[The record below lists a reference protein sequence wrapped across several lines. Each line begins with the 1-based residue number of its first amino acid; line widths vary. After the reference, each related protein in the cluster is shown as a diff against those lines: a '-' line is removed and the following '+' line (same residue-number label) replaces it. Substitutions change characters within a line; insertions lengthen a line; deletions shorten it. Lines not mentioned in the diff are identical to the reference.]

1 MTFTAIFI
9 ASLSLTVSGLSLGW
23 QIAIWLMN
31 GARVR
36 VTLKN
41 GVFGRGGV
49 VLSEVEKNGRLR
61 DMSTM
66 RDQGWSG
73 PDVLAIE
80 VTNVGRQRAKVIR
93 YGFRQDKKQPGIAYT
108 DPGALNP
115 ALPVWIEP
123 GESAVWYAELQD
135 AVALVRATNAVD
147 GIAVSRRVRMYVEL
161 GTGKTLATR
170 TAARLI

>member
-9 ASLSLTVSGLSLGW
+9 ASLSLIVSGLSLGW

-36 VTLKN
+36 VTLKS

-49 VLSEVEKNGRLR
+49 VLADVGRDGRLR
-61 DMSTM
+61 DMGSM
-66 RDQGWSG
+66 RDQGWAG

-80 VTNVGRQRAKVIR
+80 VTNVGRQRAKIIR
-93 YGFRQDKKQPGIAYT
+93 FGLRQGKKQAGIVYN

-115 ALPVWIEP
+115 PLSEWIEP
-123 GESAVWYAELQD
+123 GESATWYADLQD
-135 AVALVRATNAVD
+135 AVALVRATA
-147 GIAVSRRVRMYVEL
+147 ATSRRASGRMRMYVEL
-161 GTGKTLATR
+161 GTGKTLVTR
-170 TAARLI
+170 NAARLT